1 MGKITF
7 IKDQNPEEIEFGLGL
22 AMAMGFT
29 RLKKDTQIWSLV
41 IENSICSW
49 EEQFT

>member
-22 AMAMGFT
+22 AMGFT
-29 RLKKDTQIWSLV
+29 RLKKDMQIWSLV

-49 EEQFT
+49 EEQFI

>member
-22 AMAMGFT
+22 AMGFT
-29 RLKKDTQIWSLV
+29 RLKKDMQIWSLV

>member
-7 IKDQNPEEIEFGLGL
+7 IKDENPEEIEFGLGL
-22 AMAMGFT
+22 AMGFT
-29 RLKKDTQIWSLV
+29 RLKKDMQIWSLV
-41 IENSICSW
+41 IENLICSW